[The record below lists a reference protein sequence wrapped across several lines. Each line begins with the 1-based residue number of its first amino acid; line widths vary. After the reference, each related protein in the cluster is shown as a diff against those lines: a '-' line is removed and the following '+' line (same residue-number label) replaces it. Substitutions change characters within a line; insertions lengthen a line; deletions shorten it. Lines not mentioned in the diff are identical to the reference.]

1 MIRILL
7 ADDQTLLRQGLRIIL
22 ASEPDFEVVGEARD
36 GHEAIDLAQAL
47 KPDVLLMDVR
57 MPEVDGIEA
66 TRRLRRDGGPRVILL
81 TTYDDEDL
89 VLGGL
94 RAGAAGA
101 ARVLARLAETAPEPV
116 TAASELDLLTSRE
129 REVLGLI
136 GAGCCNRQIASR
148 LVIGEATV
156 KTHVNNIFGK
166 LGFRDRS
173 QAVAFAYRRGIVQ
186 A

>member
-1 MIRILL
+1 VI
-7 ADDQTLLRQGLRIIL
+7 
-22 ASEPDFEVVGEARD
+22 
-36 GHEAIDLAQAL
+36 
-47 KPDVLLMDVR
+47 LMDVR

-66 TRRLRRDGGPRVILL
+66 TRRLRRVDGPRVILL
-81 TTYDDEDL
+81 TTYDDDDL

-94 RAGAAGA
+94 RAGATGYLLKDQPAEEIAKAIRSVNQGQDLFQTSGA

-136 GAGCCNRQIASR
+136 RAGCSNRQIASR
-148 LVIGEATV
+148 LVISEATV

-166 LGFRDRS
+166 FGFRDRS
-173 QAVAFAYRRGIVQ
+173 PAVAFAYRRGIVQ